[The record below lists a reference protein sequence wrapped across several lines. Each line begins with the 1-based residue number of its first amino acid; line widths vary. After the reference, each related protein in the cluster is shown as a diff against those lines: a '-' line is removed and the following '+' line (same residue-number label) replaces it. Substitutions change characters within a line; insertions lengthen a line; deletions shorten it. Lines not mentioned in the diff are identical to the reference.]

1 MHIDVNNAFLSWTA
15 IDLLRQGEK
24 IDIRKTCAV
33 IGRENEK
40 RHSIVLA
47 KSTPIKKFGVKTAEP
62 IFLARKKCPNLKVY
76 PPHFKWY
83 KYMSKK
89 MFKLIESYVPTME
102 RYSIDEC
109 FIDYTEYKNIYGDEV
124 KFAYRLKNEIE
135 TKLGFTVNIGV
146 ANNKLCAK
154 MASDFEK
161 PNKVHTLFDYEVNKK
176 MKILPIEDLFFIG
189 KKTAAKLRDLNINT
203 IYDLSITNPKEMYPY
218 FKNNAYKMVEFANGI
233 DNSKVEQRG
242 AKKGLSNSITTNKNL
257 IHIEEVYDILK
268 LQAEKLSKQLS
279 IENRYAKVV
288 RVALKNS
295 NFKTYSHQVKL
306 DNPTRKSND
315 IYKYACKLTRELW
328 RDEKIR
334 LVSLSVDNLTDE
346 VYYQQSI
353 FDSNDPFFEDK
364 KLSDALE
371 KIKLKYGNK
380 IIIEA
385 SLKNNKKS

>member
-176 MKILPIEDLFFIG
+176 MKVLPIEDLFFIG

-203 IYDLSITNPKEMYPY
+203 IYDLSITNPKEIYPY

-257 IHIEEVYDILK
+257 IHIEEVYDIL
-268 LQAEKLSKQLS
+268 
-279 IENRYAKVV
+279 
-288 RVALKNS
+288 
-295 NFKTYSHQVKL
+295 
-306 DNPTRKSND
+306 
-315 IYKYACKLTRELW
+315 
-328 RDEKIR
+328 
-334 LVSLSVDNLTDE
+334 
-346 VYYQQSI
+346 
-353 FDSNDPFFEDK
+353 
-364 KLSDALE
+364 
-371 KIKLKYGNK
+371 
-380 IIIEA
+380 
-385 SLKNNKKS
+385 